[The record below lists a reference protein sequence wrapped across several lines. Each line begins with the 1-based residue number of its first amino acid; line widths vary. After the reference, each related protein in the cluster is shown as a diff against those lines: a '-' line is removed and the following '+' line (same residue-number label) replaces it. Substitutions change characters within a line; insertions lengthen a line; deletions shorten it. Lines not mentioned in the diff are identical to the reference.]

1 MYVER
6 RIKLLLIDKQ
16 SNIPIYEQI
25 IKQYKSLI
33 VQNILKADDKLPSVR
48 KLSVELS
55 INPNTLQKAYSELES
70 KGICYSISGRGR
82 FVSSD
87 GRDII
92 KQDKNKSINR
102 LKECV
107 FNLATF
113 EVSYD
118 EILMIVKQSYEKA
131 IKINNTTL
139 L

>member
-1 MYVER
+1 M
-6 RIKLLLIDKQ
+6 LLIDKQ